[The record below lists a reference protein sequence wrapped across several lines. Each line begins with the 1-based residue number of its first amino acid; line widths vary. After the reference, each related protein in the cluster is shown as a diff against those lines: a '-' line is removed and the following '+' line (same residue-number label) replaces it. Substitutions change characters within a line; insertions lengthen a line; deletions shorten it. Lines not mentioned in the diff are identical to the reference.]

1 MYFLLTDKMNLYMAL
16 LNPGVFVVI
25 NYPSANSLGSWFSGD
40 HGNDM
45 LVVELDDF
53 RGLFQHKNS

>member
-1 MYFLLTDKMNLYMAL
+1 MNLYMAL

-25 NYPSANSLGSWFSGD
+25 NYPSANLLGSWFSGD